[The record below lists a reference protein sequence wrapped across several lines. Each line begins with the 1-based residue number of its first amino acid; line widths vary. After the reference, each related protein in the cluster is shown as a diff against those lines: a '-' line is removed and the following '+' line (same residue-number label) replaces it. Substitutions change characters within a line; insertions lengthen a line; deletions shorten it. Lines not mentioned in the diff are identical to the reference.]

1 MSKTY
6 TTIQGDMWDSIAF
19 SQLGSEAYTDRLMN
33 LNPQHLGYYT
43 FPAGIVLK
51 LPDPAEDV
59 GDALPPGS
67 QWSDEPPGSSP
78 PRPGADIF
86 PGRGHHR
93 QYAPLFPVGHL
104 HRQGGGRH

>member
-33 LNPQHLGYYT
+33 LNPQYLGYYT

-51 LPDPAEDV
+51 LPDPA
-59 GDALPPGS
+59 
-67 QWSDEPPGSSP
+67 
-78 PRPGADIF
+78 
-86 PGRGHHR
+86 
-93 QYAPLFPVGHL
+93 
-104 HRQGGGRH
+104 

>member
-33 LNPQHLGYYT
+33 LNPQYLGYYT

-59 GDALPPGS
+59 GDALPPWKQVIG
-67 QWSDEPPGSSP
+67 
-78 PRPGADIF
+78 
-86 PGRGHHR
+86 
-93 QYAPLFPVGHL
+93 
-104 HRQGGGRH
+104 

>member
-6 TTIQGDMWDSIAF
+6 TTIQGDMWDSISHQVYGDVKFAF

-59 GDALPPGS
+59 GDALPPWK
-67 QWSDEPPGSSP
+67 QV
-78 PRPGADIF
+78 
-86 PGRGHHR
+86 
-93 QYAPLFPVGHL
+93 VG
-104 HRQGGGRH
+104 